1 MKAMGMNSSEH
12 NQVQA
17 PGTGPSDQAS
27 APLPVRR
34 TVHTNTGNPR
44 ITVAFPFSRISIGQA
59 DPAVPALADVVA
71 RLAEAMATLADGVS
85 ADDAEAIQVIADEAR
100 ALTSEMASR

>member
-12 NQVQA
+12 NQLQA
-17 PGTGPSDQAS
+17 PGTAPSDQVS
-27 APLPVRR
+27 APPPARR

-59 DPAVPALADVVA
+59 DPALPALADVVA
-71 RLAEAMATLADGVS
+71 RLAEAMATLADRVS
-85 ADDAEAIQVIADEAR
+85 ADDAEAIQALAEEAL
-100 ALTSEMASR
+100 ALTSEMAAR